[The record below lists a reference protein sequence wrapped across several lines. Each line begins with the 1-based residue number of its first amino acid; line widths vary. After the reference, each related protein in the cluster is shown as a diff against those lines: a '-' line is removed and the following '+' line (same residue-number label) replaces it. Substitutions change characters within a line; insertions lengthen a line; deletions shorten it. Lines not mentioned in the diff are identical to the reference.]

1 MTSSWLRVGI
11 REVFFPVLVLFV
23 LDLLGAAIFF
33 GPAQGFWLFKNT
45 TNWIQVAADL
55 TFAEGVLCMLMAG
68 LSGIGIG
75 EHRTLVSQR
84 SSGAGVDM
92 KEYAVGREKSISLAF
107 QLVGIG
113 VILILLTLVLYLVS
127 S

>member
-1 MTSSWLRVGI
+1 
-11 REVFFPVLVLFV
+11 VFFPALVLFA
-23 LDLLGAAIFF
+23 LDLLAAAIFF

-55 TFAEGVLCMLMAG
+55 TFAEGVLCLFIAG
-68 LSGIGIG
+68 LSGSGIG
-75 EHRTLVSQR
+75 EHRRLVNQR
-84 SSGAGVDM
+84 SSGESVDM
-92 KEYAVGREKSISLAF
+92 KEYAVGREKSISFAF

-113 VILILLTLVLYLVS
+113 VILILLTLLLYLAS